1 MFNVGGG
8 ELLIILF
15 VALVV
20 LGPDKLPD
28 AARKIG
34 NVMGEIKRMSS
45 GFQDEFKAA
54 MDTPN
59 KAVKSVRETVK
70 GPGAPSSPAEPAL
83 GTAADAKEDAAPA
96 PSAGADTHAEATPE
110 PARPTAVPE
119 ARAREDDDIRPV
131 DPTGAG
137 APVARDTARTDD
149 PAA

>member
-34 NVMGEIKRMSS
+34 NVMGEVKRMSS

-54 MDTPN
+54 MDAPN
-59 KAVKSVRETVK
+59 KAVQSVHNTV
-70 GPGAPSSPAEPAL
+70 S
-83 GTAADAKEDAAPA
+83 GT
-96 PSAGADTHAEATPE
+96 TATPTVDGTGE
-110 PARPTAVPE
+110 TEEAVPADGGTGDTE
-119 ARAREDDDIRPV
+119 AGGSTATRPSVVPEPFSRADDDIRPV
-131 DPTGAG
+131 DPTGASG
-137 APVARDTARTDD
+137 PVAPDNARTDD

>member
-34 NVMGEIKRMSS
+34 NVMGEVRRMSA
-45 GFQDEFKAA
+45 GFQDEIRSA
-54 MDTPN
+54 MDAPQR
-59 KAVKSVRETVK
+59 AVQSVKDAVTQPSETT
-70 GPGAPSSPAEPAL
+70 AEP
-83 GTAADAKEDAAPA
+83 
-96 PSAGADTHAEATPE
+96 PE
-110 PARPTAVPE
+110 PLVASID
-119 ARAREDDDIRPV
+119 DDDIRPV
-131 DPTGAG
+131 DPTGGAG
-137 APVARDTARTDD
+137 TSTTEARRDD

>member
-34 NVMGEIKRMSS
+34 NVMGEVKRMSA

-59 KAVKSVRETVK
+59 KAVQSVRDTVK
-70 GPGAPSSPAEPAL
+70 GTVSASGEPAPA
-83 GTAADAKEDAAPA
+83 GETTEDAT
-96 PSAGADTHAEATPE
+96 PS
-110 PARPTAVPE
+110 AVPE
-119 ARAREDDDIRPV
+119 TLSRADDDDIRPI

-137 APVARDTARTDD
+137 GPVEHDAARTDD